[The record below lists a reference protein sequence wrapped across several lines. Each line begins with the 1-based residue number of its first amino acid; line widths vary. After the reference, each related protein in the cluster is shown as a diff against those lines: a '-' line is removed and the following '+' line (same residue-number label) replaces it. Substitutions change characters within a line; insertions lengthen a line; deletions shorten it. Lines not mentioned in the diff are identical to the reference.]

1 MTYQNPQLLFGLLA
15 IAIPILIHLFNFRK
29 HETVYFSSIRFLK
42 EIKTKNNKKR
52 NIRNLLILLSR
63 IAAIIFL
70 VLAFAKPYIP
80 IEENK
85 VISNDIFIYIDNSF
99 SMDGISEKGR
109 LLDLAKNNAINITD
123 SYSAASKFHL
133 ITNDFSKKH
142 NKGYDKQDLIEA
154 ISNIE
159 TSGDYKSFSQILKK
173 KQTISN
179 KEDHLYII
187 SDLQKNT
194 LKIEEENEENKNRIF
209 FVPILNQIKSN
220 ISIDSIWIESPV
232 LISSRNLKISTKIS
246 NFSNLNKEVPFSLEV
261 NNKTKIKQIL
271 KIKKNSSKNF
281 EFNIAIDSTI
291 NICKAS
297 IEDYPITFDNSLN
310 FNLNSMNKIKILNI
324 QQDLRADYINNLYS
338 NDSINFSYK
347 NANINK
353 LNYQEIK
360 TQNLIILNEIEEIS
374 SGLTSAI
381 INFVENGGSII
392 IIPPADINYNEY
404 KNFLTELETDYF
416 LDIDTNNYLIKN
428 IQLEHPIFNNVFA
441 GEINN
446 INYPEIKYHYS
457 QTRLL
462 KTNKKSLYTLEN
474 NNTFLSHYN
483 IKNGNIYMFNSPLNS
498 KISIFKKHALFV
510 PTFLN
515 IATSAITQGNLY
527 YTISKD
533 NYFISNKEKNNEI
546 YHLKNLVTDIVP
558 TIRTINGQSRFYT
571 NNQIFKSGQYQ
582 LYNNKE
588 ITDHIAYNYN
598 TVESD
603 NNYYKI
609 SEIKKLF
616 KNNNIMIIN
625 GFESD
630 INQIIDSKLNDN
642 HFWKLCLI
650 LSLIFF
656 GIEILLLKLIKI

>member
-1 MTYQNPQLLFGLLA
+1 
-15 IAIPILIHLFNFRK
+15 
-29 HETVYFSSIRFLK
+29 
-42 EIKTKNNKKR
+42 
-52 NIRNLLILLSR
+52 
-63 IAAIIFL
+63 
-70 VLAFAKPYIP
+70 
-80 IEENK
+80 
-85 VISNDIFIYIDNSF
+85 
-99 SMDGISEKGR
+99 
-109 LLDLAKNNAINITD
+109 
-123 SYSAASKFHL
+123 
-133 ITNDFSKKH
+133 
-142 NKGYDKQDLIEA
+142 
-154 ISNIE
+154 
-159 TSGDYKSFSQILKK
+159 
-173 KQTISN
+173 
-179 KEDHLYII
+179 
-187 SDLQKNT
+187 
-194 LKIEEENEENKNRIF
+194 
-209 FVPILNQIKSN
+209 
-220 ISIDSIWIESPV
+220 
-232 LISSRNLKISTKIS
+232 
-246 NFSNLNKEVPFSLEV
+246 
-261 NNKTKIKQIL
+261 
-271 KIKKNSSKNF
+271 
-281 EFNIAIDSTI
+281 
-291 NICKAS
+291 
-297 IEDYPITFDNSLN
+297 
-310 FNLNSMNKIKILNI
+310 MNKIKILNI
-324 QQDLRADYINNLYS
+324 QQDLRTDYINNLYS

-381 INFVENGGSII
+381 IDFVKNGGSII
-392 IIPPADINYNEY
+392 IIPPADINYKEY

-457 QTRLL
+457 QTRLI

-527 YTISKD
+527 YIISKD

-558 TIRTINGQSRFYT
+558 TTRTINGQSRFYT

-609 SEIKKLF
+609 SEIKKHF